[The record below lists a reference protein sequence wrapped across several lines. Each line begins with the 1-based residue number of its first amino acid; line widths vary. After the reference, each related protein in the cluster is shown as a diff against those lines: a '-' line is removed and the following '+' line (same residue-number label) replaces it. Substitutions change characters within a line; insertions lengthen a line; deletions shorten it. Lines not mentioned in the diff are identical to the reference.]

1 MCENEPYWLVATGR
15 ELGTGMMPQRDS
27 RGNRLMGRR
36 EKPLDGRSGPL
47 AAFAGDLRKLRA
59 AAGNPSYRQ
68 MASVAMYSPSVL
80 SEAASGYRLPT
91 LQVTQAFVRACGG
104 DPAEWE
110 HRWREVRGDKGFDQP
125 EENSEDRHPDA
136 GGHPRPSQLPIGPH
150 DFVGRAAEF
159 EGARAATAR
168 SGDSRVPLAIR
179 GPAGIGKTA
188 FALRFAHRLVDEFPD
203 GQLWADMSAPEATPL
218 EVMAGFLHALGV
230 PPDRVPSDEMH
241 RIGLY
246 RSMLAERRVVVLLD
260 DVRDEPQVRPLL
272 ARTLTSQILITSRSR
287 LLGLD
292 GVRRLTLAPLARS
305 ESLDLLRLLVG
316 SDRVRSEHAAALR
329 IADFCANL
337 PLAVTIA
344 GRKIA
349 AQPGRRLGE
358 VADRLAAGVTV
369 ANWLRIGD
377 ICLAD
382 SVLPAYLSLPPLA
395 KHVVHM
401 LAEGCDEV
409 TPAGLAHD
417 LHISIDTAEY
427 AMDSLIDTGLLH
439 RVSGPERYALPA
451 LIGLLV
457 AQETGRF
464 AIRRELDT
472 GELPVVRT
480 AADTPFRV

>member
-1 MCENEPYWLVATGR
+1 
-15 ELGTGMMPQRDS
+15 
-27 RGNRLMGRR
+27 
-36 EKPLDGRSGPL
+36 
-47 AAFAGDLRKLRA
+47 
-59 AAGNPSYRQ
+59 
-68 MASVAMYSPSVL
+68 MYSPSVL

-125 EENSEDRHPDA
+125 EENSEDRHPDGA
-136 GGHPRPSQLPIGPH
+136 GHPRPSQLPIGPH

-272 ARTLTSQILITSRSR
+272 ARSLTSQILITSRSR

-292 GVRRLTLAPLARS
+292 GCAGSPWPRWRARS
-305 ESLDLLRLLVG
+305 RWICCGCSSAATGCGRNTLR
-316 SDRVRSEHAAALR
+316 H
-329 IADFCANL
+329 
-337 PLAVTIA
+337 
-344 GRKIA
+344 
-349 AQPGRRLGE
+349 
-358 VADRLAAGVTV
+358 
-369 ANWLRIGD
+369 
-377 ICLAD
+377 
-382 SVLPAYLSLPPLA
+382 
-395 KHVVHM
+395 
-401 LAEGCDEV
+401 
-409 TPAGLAHD
+409 
-417 LHISIDTAEY
+417 
-427 AMDSLIDTGLLH
+427 
-439 RVSGPERYALPA
+439 
-451 LIGLLV
+451 
-457 AQETGRF
+457 
-464 AIRRELDT
+464 
-472 GELPVVRT
+472 
-480 AADTPFRV
+480 